1 MSPQATARDA
11 RQQRNSALRRAAGA
25 LLGAIVILIVALA
38 LEQEPGVGEGTQQRV
53 ITFKE
58 APPPPPAQI
67 TAPADEEQAASA
79 VSPLP
84 VATPAAA
91 TLLTDV
97 LPMADG
103 AAARPPVVEEA
114 VASMPSARE
123 RQPASLAVLMTQ
135 ARSAPADG
143 YRIQLG
149 VFGDPEN
156 AIGLA
161 QELTARGL
169 PAGIQSRVVLGPFA
183 DRDAAHKAQ
192 AVLSAAGV
200 EAGMLLPPLK
210 KKR

>member
-53 ITFKE
+53 ITVKE
-58 APPPPPAQI
+58 VPPPPAQI

-79 VSPLP
+79 VTPLP
-84 VATPAAA
+84 VATPAAP
-91 TLLTDV
+91 TLLSDV

-103 AAARPPVVEEA
+103 AAARPPGVEEA

-149 VFGDPEN
+149 VFSDPAN

>member
-1 MSPQATARDA
+1 MSPQATAREA
-11 RQQRNSALRRAAGA
+11 RQQRNCALRRAAGA

-38 LEQEPGVGEGTQQRV
+38 LEQEPSVSEGTQQRV
-53 ITFKE
+53 ITVKE
-58 APPPPPAQI
+58 VPPPPAQI
-67 TAPADEEQAASA
+67 TAPAHEEQAASA
-79 VSPLP
+79 VTLP
-84 VATPAAA
+84 VTTPAAP
-91 TLLTDV
+91 TLPADA

-103 AAARPPVVEEA
+103 AAVRPPVVEEA

-149 VFGDPEN
+149 VFSDPAN

-192 AVLSAAGV
+192 AALRAAGV

>member
-38 LEQEPGVGEGTQQRV
+38 LEQEPGVSEGTQQRV
-53 ITFKE
+53 ITVKE
-58 APPPPPAQI
+58 VPPAPAQI
-67 TAPADEEQAASA
+67 TAPADEAQAASA
-79 VSPLP
+79 VTLP
-84 VATPAAA
+84 VTTPAAP
-91 TLLTDV
+91 TLPADV

-149 VFGDPEN
+149 VFSDPAN

-183 DRDAAHKAQ
+183 DRDAAHTAQ
-192 AVLSAAGV
+192 AALRAAGV

>member
-1 MSPQATARDA
+1 
-11 RQQRNSALRRAAGA
+11 
-25 LLGAIVILIVALA
+25 
-38 LEQEPGVGEGTQQRV
+38 
-53 ITFKE
+53 
-58 APPPPPAQI
+58 
-67 TAPADEEQAASA
+67 
-79 VSPLP
+79 
-84 VATPAAA
+84 
-91 TLLTDV
+91 
-97 LPMADG
+97 
-103 AAARPPVVEEA
+103 
-114 VASMPSARE
+114 MPSARE

-149 VFGDPEN
+149 VFSDPAN

-192 AVLSAAGV
+192 AALRAAGV

>member
-53 ITFKE
+53 ITVKE
-58 APPPPPAQI
+58 VPPPPAPI

-149 VFGDPEN
+149 VFSDPAN

>member
-1 MSPQATARDA
+1 MSPQATAREA
-11 RQQRNSALRRAAGA
+11 RQQRNCALRRAAGA

-53 ITFKE
+53 ITVKE
-58 APPPPPAQI
+58 VPPPPAQI

-79 VSPLP
+79 VTPLP
-84 VATPAAA
+84 VTTPAAP
-91 TLLTDV
+91 TLLSDV

-103 AAARPPVVEEA
+103 AAARPPGVEEA

-149 VFGDPEN
+149 VFSDPAN

-192 AVLSAAGV
+192 AALRAAGV

>member
-53 ITFKE
+53 ITVKE
-58 APPPPPAQI
+58 VPPPPAQI

-149 VFGDPEN
+149 VFSDPAN

>member
-58 APPPPPAQI
+58 APPPPAQI

-103 AAARPPVVEEA
+103 AAARPPGVEEA

-123 RQPASLAVLMTQ
+123 RQPASLTVLMTQ

-149 VFGDPEN
+149 VFSDPAN

-183 DRDAAHKAQ
+183 DRDAALKAQ

>member
-38 LEQEPGVGEGTQQRV
+38 LEQEPGVSEGTQQRV
-53 ITFKE
+53 ITVKE
-58 APPPPPAQI
+58 VPPAPAQI